1 MPQEAV
7 ATALEAHTD
16 AHVEDVLFTDVTVQ

>member
-16 AHVEDVLFTDVTVQ
+16 AHVEDVLSTDATVR